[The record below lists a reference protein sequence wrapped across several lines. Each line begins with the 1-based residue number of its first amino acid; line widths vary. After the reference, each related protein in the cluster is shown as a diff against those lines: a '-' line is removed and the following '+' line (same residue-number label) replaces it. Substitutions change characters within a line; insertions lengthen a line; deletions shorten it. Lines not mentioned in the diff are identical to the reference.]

1 MSKVRLEF
9 YIKGV
14 TRIFQILEMNS
25 LKCHDPLKG
34 NTFFNRRRRT
44 TIYVTVRLRLAA
56 VGHCFIFS
64 FFGFFD
70 FQILLFLVL
79 IVRAF

>member
-1 MSKVRLEF
+1 MSKVRREF
-9 YIKGV
+9 YIQGV
-14 TRIFQILEMNS
+14 TRIFQIVEMNS

-56 VGHCFIFS
+56 VGHCFILS
-64 FFGFFD
+64 FFVPLTFKYYFFM
-70 FQILLFLVL
+70 F
-79 IVRAF
+79 